1 MKIELNIENLIDLI
15 WTNKPNIKK
24 GDIFIHEE
32 WSGKSTAEKVGWVR
46 NKIVEKN
53 GKSAIFNDLSEI
65 SWILNIRSSDI
76 PFNPFFKGVLILNIE
91 GGTLYLP
98 KDNPSLNSQ

>member
-1 MKIELNIENLIDLI
+1 MVDLI
-15 WTNKPNIKK
+15 WKDKPNIKK

-32 WSGKSTAEKVGWVR
+32 WAGKSTAEKVGWVR
-46 NKIVEKN
+46 AKINQHK

-76 PFNPFFKGVLILNIE
+76 PFNPFFKGVLIVKTE
-91 GGTLYLP
+91 GGSLYLP
-98 KDNPSLNSQ
+98 KDNPSLDSQ